1 MPLFAL
7 IGWDAPDTAAL
18 RQQHR
23 PVHLEGL
30 EALVA
35 QARLRQAGPLL
46 DPEGHPCG
54 SLVVFEADSL
64 AAARRFAAAD
74 PYIVHGVFERYEV
87 HETRVVLPR

>member
-1 MPLFAL
+1 VPTFVL

-30 EALVA
+30 EALA
-35 QARLRQAGPLL
+35 AENRLRQAGPLL
-46 DPEGHPCG
+46 DPEGQPCG
-54 SLVVFEADSL
+54 SLVVFEAESL
-64 AAARRFAAAD
+64 QAARQYAAAD